1 MHRVLIL
8 KELRETWWLA
18 AAAFLFLMNSAL
30 NDFGVQILEG
40 FSLVRWQPPS
50 GANFIPFVS
59 GELLEYIGLT
69 VGTLGLA
76 LGFWQTVGEDV
87 RGTWPFWLHRP
98 VRREWMIGIKV
109 VVGLVLVTAAGA
121 IPILVSGLWF
131 SRPGTRAAPFYWWQ
145 TGAAWQFAIVG
156 PLLYLGAFYSGLRD
170 AKWYGTRLLPLG
182 AIALWLL
189 FHIQFVWEAF
199 PAVGFWVT
207 TVFDLLLLA
216 AILDAARARDF
227 S

>member
-1 MHRVLIL
+1 MYRTLIL

-40 FSLVRWQPPS
+40 YSLVRWQPPS
-50 GANFIPFVS
+50 ETGRIPFINS
-59 GELLEYIGLT
+59 ELLENLGFT
-69 VGTLGLA
+69 VGVLGLA
-76 LGFWQTVGEDV
+76 LGFWQTIGEDV

-98 VRREWMIGIKV
+98 LRRERLIGFKV
-109 VVGLVLVTAAGA
+109 AIGLALVAAAGML
-121 IPILVSGLWF
+121 PIVVSGVWF
-131 SRPGTRAAPFYWWQ
+131 SRLGTRAAPFYWWQ
-145 TGAAWQFAIVG
+145 TGSAWQLAIVG

-170 AKWYGTRLLPLG
+170 AKWYGTRLLPLV
-182 AIALWLL
+182 AIAMWLL
-189 FHIQFVWEAF
+189 FHVQIVWEAF
-199 PAVGFWVT
+199 PAVGFWVI

-216 AILDAARARDF
+216 AILDAARSRDF

>member
-1 MHRVLIL
+1 MYRALVL

-18 AAAFLFLMNSAL
+18 AAAFLFLMKAAFS
-30 NDFGVQILEG
+30 DFGVQILEG
-40 FSLVRWQPPS
+40 YSLVRWQPPS
-50 GANFIPFVS
+50 EPRLIPFIN
-59 GELLEYIGLT
+59 GELLEYLGLT
-69 VGTLGLA
+69 IGVLGLA

-87 RGTWPFWLHRP
+87 RGTWPFWLYRP
-98 VRREWMIGIKV
+98 LRRERMIGVKV
-109 VVGLVLVTAAGA
+109 AIGLALVAAAGA
-121 IPILVSGLWF
+121 VPILLSGLWF
-131 SRPGTRAAPFYWWQ
+131 SRLGTRAAPFYWWQ

-156 PLLYLGAFYSGLRD
+156 PLTYLGAFYSGLRD
-170 AKWYGTRLLPLG
+170 ARWIGTRLLPLA

-189 FHIQFVWEAF
+189 FHVEIFWEMS
-199 PAVGFWVT
+199 PAIGFWVT